1 MSMSRRYIVE
11 IPEETKEIA
20 QTAFP
25 NGNMYMTMR
34 DELGMMY
41 EDSEF
46 AQLFAHDGQPGLP
59 PGLVAMVTVMQYAE
73 GLTDRQ
79 AAEAVRARIDWKYAL
94 NLEIRDSGFHYS
106 VLSEF
111 RDRLIAGGQ
120 EAKLLDDMLQQWRE
134 RGLVK
139 AGGQQRTDSTAVL
152 ARIRQLNRLSCVGET
167 MRRVLNDMSV
177 VAPEWLR
184 QQISQDWFDRYGPRF
199 DGYRIPQKKSE
210 QEALRMAIG
219 LDGWHLLSQIYQ
231 ENAPPFLAAIPSVD
245 ILRCVWL
252 QNYYLDED
260 QLKWRTDKN
269 TPPKRLLI
277 QSPYDHEA
285 RNGSKRDVNW
295 TGYKVHLTESCEE
308 ESPHIIIHVDTRPA
322 AVTDVEVIEDIH
334 DALAQKQLLPGEHF
348 VDAGYT
354 SAIKLWQA
362 REEYSLELVGPLL
375 PNSSWQARAGV
386 GYASACFSIDWEEQ
400 QATCPQG
407 KVSARWEAA
416 RDKHGQERVHIRF
429 SPEECIACASRTLCT
444 KSATAPR
451 TLSIYLQPIYETL
464 QSARQRQETEAF
476 KEKCHRRAGVE
487 GTISQGT
494 RSFGLRRA
502 RYVGLA
508 KTHLQHVA
516 TAAAI
521 NLTRLVSWF
530 HEIPK
535 GKTRQSNF
543 LALAASF

>member
-1 MSMSRRYIVE
+1 MSISRRYVEE
-11 IPEETKEIA
+11 IPEETVEIA
-20 QTAFP
+20 QAVFP
-25 NGNMYMTMR
+25 KGNVYMTMR
-34 DELGMMY
+34 DELGVMY

-46 AQLFAHDGQPGLP
+46 AQLFANDGQPGLP
-59 PGLVAMVTVMQYAE
+59 PGLLGLVTVMQYAE

-79 AAEAVRARIDWKYAL
+79 TAEAVRARIDWKYAL
-94 NLEIRDSGFHYS
+94 SLEIRDSGFHYS

-134 RGLVK
+134 RDLVK
-139 AGGQQRTDSTAVL
+139 AGGQQRTDSTVVL
-152 ARIRQLNRLSCVGET
+152 AKIRQLNRLSCVGET
-167 MRRVLNDMSV
+167 MRRVLNEISL
-177 VAPEWLR
+177 VAPDWLR

-199 DGYRIPQKKSE
+199 DGYRIPKEKSE
-210 QEALRMAIG
+210 QEALRITIG

-231 ENAPPFLAAIPSVD
+231 EDAPPFLAAMPSVD

-252 QNYYLDED
+252 QNYYLDEG
-260 QLKWRTDKN
+260 QLQWRADKN

-277 QSPYDHEA
+277 QSPYDPEA
-285 RNGSKRDVNW
+285 RNSSKRDVNW
-295 TGYKVHLTESCEE
+295 TGYKVHLTESCDA
-308 ESPHIIIHVDTRPA
+308 ESPNIITHVATQPA
-322 AVTDVEVIEDIH
+322 TTTDVEVIDDIH
-334 DALAQKQLLPGEHF
+334 NALAQKQLLPGEHF

-354 SAIKLWQA
+354 SAPKLWQA
-362 REEYSLELVGPLL
+362 REELGLELVGPLL
-375 PNSSWQARAGV
+375 PDSSWQAQAGS
-386 GYASACFSIDWEEQ
+386 GYASGCFLIDWDEQ
-400 QATCPQG
+400 QAMCPQG
-407 KVSARWEAA
+407 KVSTHWRET
-416 RDKHGQERVHIRF
+416 RDRHGQERIRIQF
-429 SPEECIACASRTLCT
+429 AAEDCSPCPSRTQCT

-451 TLSIYLQPIYETL
+451 TLSIYPQPIYETL
-464 QSARQRQETEAF
+464 QAARQQQQTEEF

-502 RYVGLA
+502 RYIGLA

-521 NLTRLVSWF
+521 NLTRMVSWL

-535 GKTRQSNF
+535 GQTRQSNF
-543 LALAASF
+543 MALAPSF